1 MIWHISNQD
10 FIASNEENTGS
21 PLSRLLAR
29 CQNNLF
35 DIAVLFHDVDLAI
48 MRVVQLDRELYEGL
62 NAIKGGSRRTRTVFN
77 EVVPEIQNF
86 ESHFRAVKGNSVHD
100 LDLTSLIDTRFNN
113 IRSLAAIVF
122 VEFQGEFHS
131 STYTDENIS
140 YIVARERARVILD
153 LRSNILD
160 LFEGIEDELLQQKLR
175 YLF

>member
-1 MIWHISNQD
+1 L
-10 FIASNEENTGS
+10 FGIAV
-21 PLSRLLAR
+21 
-29 CQNNLF
+29 F

-62 NAIKGGSRRTRTVFN
+62 NAIKGGSRRTVFN

-140 YIVARERARVILD
+140 YNVARERARVILD

-160 LFEGIEDELLQQKLR
+160 LFEGIED
-175 YLF
+175 